1 MGTMI
6 GVFAAFFLVAVL
18 VLFTIAAPSRKEAKQ
33 SISRLE
39 QIRAPQT
46 DADTDR
52 SLGLRREEH
61 LSSIPW
67 LDEALRRIHLAESL
81 RLLLY
86 QAELPWTV
94 ARLLLLSVLL
104 ACAAGANVYFRT
116 RALLLAVMLG
126 ALAGCGPFMYILY
139 RRGGRFDR
147 MRQYL
152 PEALDM
158 MVAAIRAGHTF
169 TSAMGMAAKESPE
182 PVRREF
188 RQCFD
193 EQNFGLELRVALLNL
208 AYRVP
213 IHDIR
218 IMVAAVLIQNET
230 GGNLTEILEKVA
242 YLIREDFQLQRQVR
256 VHTAQGRL
264 TGWILSLLPAILGVL
279 LYLANP
285 ESMSMLWTRSVGREM
300 LYGAIVMTLIG
311 ALLIRK
317 IVRIRV

>member
-1 MGTMI
+1 
-6 GVFAAFFLVAVL
+6 
-18 VLFTIAAPSRKEAKQ
+18 
-33 SISRLE
+33 
-39 QIRAPQT
+39 
-46 DADTDR
+46 
-52 SLGLRREEH
+52 
-61 LSSIPW
+61 
-67 LDEALRRIHLAESL
+67 
-81 RLLLY
+81 
-86 QAELPWTV
+86 
-94 ARLLLLSVLL
+94 
-104 ACAAGANVYFRT
+104 
-116 RALLLAVMLG
+116 
-126 ALAGCGPFMYILY
+126 
-139 RRGGRFDR
+139 
-147 MRQYL
+147 
-152 PEALDM
+152 
-158 MVAAIRAGHTF
+158 
-169 TSAMGMAAKESPE
+169 
-182 PVRREF
+182 
-188 RQCFD
+188 
-193 EQNFGLELRVALLNL
+193 VALLNL

-218 IMVAAVLIQNET
+218 IMVAAVLIQNKT